1 MTWKHMG
8 ALLFSVGLVGVG
20 CSTSDA
26 LPFGVMPGTTP
37 PGTTTP
43 PGGDVPGTPRTA
55 GPTAV
60 GKPTAAPSVLKI
72 GAAGGTLASA
82 DKRVQLIVPP
92 NALAS
97 DVEIKMT
104 PISNETPLGLGYAV
118 RLEPSGTTFTT
129 PAKLVFAY
137 EAWGSSTVPELL
149 FGATQGADNTWTVA
163 GAPILDTAAKTLTVD
178 LPHFSD
184 WSLSTCAKLSA
195 STYVLTA
202 GQEASLAVEEQCE
215 SPAAGTL
222 LGGISPTSLPVTWS
236 KKDSRGNPGPGTL
249 TPSGST
255 AKLVGETNP
264 SAVTDPLV
272 RVTAEWSSRSGTR
285 TLSDEIATSSMLSFS
300 LEGQSVIATNAFVST
315 IQGKSYINGVA
326 QGGAAG
332 GNVIAIQVLLTGT
345 GSASTNPAD
354 GLPAS
359 ANIGAT
365 QYDDS
370 YTECGGDPKWV
381 TTFVTV
387 GRANR
392 ERQYI
397 TGTFDGTMMVTHG
410 TVDCMGSPMPKEDQV
425 PVTGAFFTIWQNG
438 D

>member
-1 MTWKHMG
+1 MALKHAG
-8 ALLFSVGLVGVG
+8 ALVFLVGLIGMG
-20 CSTSDA
+20 CSAGDVV
-26 LPFGVMPGTTP
+26 PFGVTPSGTTTP
-37 PGTTTP
+37 PGTTP

-60 GKPTAAPSVLKI
+60 GKPSAAPTTLKI

-92 NALAS
+92 NALTS

-118 RLEPSGTTFTT
+118 RLEPSGTTFAV

-149 FGATQGADNTWTVA
+149 LGATQGADNTWTVA
-163 GAPILDTAAKTLTVD
+163 GTPILDTAAKTLTVD

-184 WSLSTCAKLSA
+184 WSLSTCARLSA

-222 LGGISPTSLPVTWS
+222 LGGISPTTLPVSWS
-236 KKDSRGNPGPGTL
+236 KKDGRGNPGPGTL

-255 AKLVGETNP
+255 AKLVGESNP

-285 TLSDEIATSSMLSFS
+285 TLSDEIATSTMLSFS
-300 LEGQSVIATNAFVST
+300 LEGQSVIATNTFIT
-315 IQGKSYINGVA
+315 TLQGKSQINGVSD
-326 QGGAAG
+326 GGT
-332 GNVIAIQVLLTGT
+332 IAIQVLLTDV
-345 GSASTNPAD
+345 GSASTSPAD
-354 GLPAS
+354 GTTAH
-359 ANIGAT
+359 ANIGKT
-365 QYDDS
+365 EYDDS
-370 YTECGGDPKWV
+370 YTECGGTPKYV
-381 TTFVTV
+381 TTLVTV

-410 TVDCMGSPMPKEDQV
+410 TVDCMGSPIPKQDQV
-425 PVTGAFFTIWQNG
+425 PVTGAFFAIWQKY